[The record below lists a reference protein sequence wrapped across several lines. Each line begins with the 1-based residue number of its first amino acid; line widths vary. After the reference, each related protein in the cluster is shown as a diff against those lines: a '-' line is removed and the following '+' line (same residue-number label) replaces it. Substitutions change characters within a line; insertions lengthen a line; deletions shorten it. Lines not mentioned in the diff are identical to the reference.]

1 MIRVNLLAVKRKKK
15 AKPLPT
21 FIVSA
26 TLLTVL
32 AICVLAYLVFYF
44 NTKLQSTKSRFEK
57 NKITIEELKAK
68 IKAVENYDKL
78 NKTLGERTKI
88 IEQLRRNQNIP
99 VMMLD
104 ELNKGLPNGVWLT
117 AMTASGSGGTVDG
130 YAFTNADVV
139 SYVESLKS
147 SKLLTEIYLQE
158 SKQAE
163 IEKIPLYQFK
173 VTFKVAS

>member
-26 TLLTVL
+26 TLLTVVT
-32 AICVLAYLVFYF
+32 ICILAYLVFYF
-44 NTKLQSTKSRFEK
+44 NTKLQSAKSRFEA
-57 NKITIEELKAK
+57 NKITIEQLKAK

-78 NKTLGERTKI
+78 NKTLDERNKI

-117 AMTASGSGGTVDG
+117 SLTASGNGGTVDG

>member
-15 AKPLPT
+15 EKPLPT
-21 FIVSA
+21 FIVSS

-32 AICVLAYLVFYF
+32 TICVLAYLVFYF
-44 NTKLQSTKSRFEK
+44 NAKLQSAKSRFEA
-57 NKITIEELKAK
+57 NKITIEELKVK

-78 NKTLGERTKI
+78 NKTLDERNKI
-88 IEQLRRNQNIP
+88 IEQLRKNQNTP

-104 ELNKGLPNGVWLT
+104 ELSKGLPNGVWLT
-117 AMTASGSGGTVDG
+117 ALTVSGSGGTVDG

-139 SYVESLKS
+139 AYVETLKS

-163 IEKIPLYQFK
+163 IDKIPLYQFK
-173 VTFKVAS
+173 VTFKVAA